1 MRTSTR
7 VAAAVASATL
17 VFGPIAVVTQAAQA
31 AEPAA
36 CAQQQAQVDRAEDAL
51 ARVTA
56 VFTRAKAK
64 VASARAHLENADN
77 GSEKAQAQRALARAK
92 ADAAVAKKAKKAQVE
107 RLAKAEARLAE
118 CLAAQPAPTV

>member
-17 VFGPIAVVTQAAQA
+17 IFGPIAAVTQSAQA
-31 AEPAA
+31 EPPAP
-36 CAQQQAQVDRAEDAL
+36 CAQQQTQVDRATDAL

-56 VFTRAKAK
+56 VFAKAKAK
-64 VASARAHLENADN
+64 VAEAREDRANADN
-77 GSEKAQAQRALARAK
+77 GTERAQAQRARAK
-92 ADAAVAKKAKKAQVE
+92 AEAAAAKKAKKAQVQ

-118 CLAAQPAPTV
+118 CLADQPVA